1 MNSMADKDLQ
11 ELKVRIQRI
20 RLVAM
25 DVDGVLTEGRLMYT
39 GDQKEIC
46 CFNIKD
52 GMGLTMARH
61 AGLKIVIISGRESEV
76 VARRAQDLQFSAVYQ
91 GVINK
96 LEPFI
101 QLQSKYNLTKEQMCY
116 IGDDVNDLPIF
127 QEAGLAVA
135 VADAVEEV
143 KLLAHYVTKLPGG
156 GGAVREIIDKI
167 LHVQGLYQEA
177 LKVFR

>member
-1 MNSMADKDLQ
+1 MVKKDSQ
-11 ELKVRIQRI
+11 ELNARLQRI

-39 GDQKEIC
+39 DDRKEIC

-61 AGLKIVIISGRESEV
+61 VGLKIVIISGRESEV
-76 VARRAQDLQFSAVYQ
+76 VARRAKDLHFSAVYQ

-96 LEPFI
+96 LEPFLR
-101 QLQSKYNLTKEQMCY
+101 LQSKYNLTKEQMCY
-116 IGDDVNDLPIF
+116 IGDDINDLPIF

-143 KLLAHYVTKLPGG
+143 KLFAHHVTKLPGG
-156 GGAVREIIDKI
+156 GGAVRETIDKI
-167 LHVQGLYQEA
+167 LHVQDLDQEA
-177 LKVFR
+177 KKMFR

>member
-1 MNSMADKDLQ
+1 MNSMAVKDLKD
-11 ELKVRIQRI
+11 LNTRIQRI

-39 GDQKEIC
+39 GDQQEIC

-52 GMGLTMARH
+52 GMGLTMARQV
-61 AGLKIVIISGRESEV
+61 GLKIVIISGRESDV
-76 VARRAQDLQFSAVYQ
+76 VARRAKDLKFSAVYQ

-96 LEPFI
+96 LEPFL
-101 QLQSKYNLTKEQMCY
+101 QLKSKYNLTKEQMCY
-116 IGDDVNDLPIF
+116 IGDDINDLPIF

-143 KLLAHYVTKLPGG
+143 KMFAHYVTKLPGG
-156 GGAVREIIDKI
+156 AGAVREVIDKI
-167 LHVQGLYQEA
+167 LSS
-177 LKVFR
+177 

>member
-1 MNSMADKDLQ
+1 MADKNLKDLNT
-11 ELKVRIQRI
+11 RIQQI

-39 GDQKEIC
+39 ADQQEIC

-76 VARRAQDLQFSAVYQ
+76 VARRAKDLQFSAVYQ

-96 LEPFI
+96 LGPFL
-101 QLQSKYNLTKEQMCY
+101 QLQSKYNLTKRTTL
-116 IGDDVNDLPIF
+116 ISIIRFTIIKRPIIRNGLTTAAVNL
-127 QEAGLAVA
+127 L
-135 VADAVEEV
+135 
-143 KLLAHYVTKLPGG
+143 KLESFFPFATK
-156 GGAVREIIDKI
+156 
-167 LHVQGLYQEA
+167 
-177 LKVFR
+177 KVS

>member
-1 MNSMADKDLQ
+1 MAGKDLKD
-11 ELKVRIQRI
+11 LKTRIQQI

-39 GDQKEIC
+39 ADQQEIC

-52 GMGLTMARH
+52 GMGLTLARH

-76 VARRAQDLQFSAVYQ
+76 VARRAKDLQFSAVYQ

-96 LEPFI
+96 LGPFL

-116 IGDDVNDLPIF
+116 IGDDINDLPIF

-167 LHVQGLYQEA
+167 LHLQGLYQEA
-177 LKVFR
+177 IKFFR